1 MEILKGTYAFEGIV
15 IGRVFL
21 DKREL
26 SNNGITVLLDEREID
41 AEIERFREGLET
53 SKESL
58 ERLKTSLAGKIGE
71 KDLEIITAHLM
82 ILDDPVYIS
91 DIEKHMQENK
101 TKAEDSV
108 KVVTDKYISLFN
120 KLENPIYRQK
130 VLDVKDVEKRIIR
143 NLNSRKNEWVDLN
156 GKILITE
163 EIFPT
168 ELLNMYHEN
177 IKLKGLIM
185 EYGGETSHLAILA
198 KALEIPTLM
207 GIKNIFSYD
216 WKKDVILD
224 TTEHNSYVII
234 EPDEKILEDYKS
246 KIENFNHKKEEM
258 EKIAFLPAVTLDG
271 VEVSLNLNV
280 SGKTTKEEIEAVA
293 PDGIGLLRTELLYM
307 KNTSFPDEEEQIA
320 SYNDIIKNFDEKN
333 SIIIRTLDIGA
344 DKQLPYF
351 QMKTEMNSFLG
362 LRGIRFSLSEKN
374 IFKIQLRAILR
385 VAYNRNVKLMYPM
398 ITNVSEIREANILLE
413 EIKEELRQEGKTFK
427 EDIEV
432 GIMIEVPSAVM
443 MADIFAKEVDFFSI
457 GTNDLTQYILAA
469 DRLSETVSDMY
480 DSYNPAVLRAIA
492 LVKEAADKYGKSV
505 SICGEM
511 AGEKKAIVVFLSMGI
526 TNLSM
531 VGSSILAARALI
543 RSLDYGLLKS
553 LKNQILQCCDSN
565 EVKEILKKYIIEI
578 ELR

>member
-1 MEILKGTYAFEGIV
+1 MEILKGTFAFEGIV
-15 IGRVFL
+15 VGRIFL
-21 DKREL
+21 DKKEL
-26 SNNGITVLLDEREID
+26 SNKGITALLDEREID
-41 AEIERFREGLET
+41 GEIERFRDSLEL

-91 DIEKHMQENK
+91 DIEKYIQKNR

-108 KVVTDKYISLFN
+108 KIVTDKYISLFN

-130 VLDVKDVEKRIIR
+130 VLDIKDVEKRIIK
-143 NLNSRKNEWVDLN
+143 NLNSKKNEWADLN

-163 EIFPT
+163 EILPT
-168 ELLNMYHEN
+168 ELLNMCQEN
-177 IKLKGLIM
+177 IKLKGIVM

-224 TTEHNSYVII
+224 TTEQNSCVII
-234 EPDEKILEDYKS
+234 EPDEKTLEEYKDT
-246 KIENFNHKKEEM
+246 IEKFNCKREEI
-258 EKIAFLPAVTLDG
+258 EKSAFLPAVTLDG
-271 VEVSLNLNV
+271 VNVSLNMNI
-280 SGKTTKEEIEAVA
+280 SGKTTKEEIDAVT

-307 KNTSFPDEEEQIA
+307 KNNSFPDEEEQIA
-320 SYNDIIKNFDEKN
+320 SYNDIIKNFDEKDP
-333 SIIIRTLDIGA
+333 IIIRTLDIGA

-351 QMKTEMNSFLG
+351 QMKNETNSFLG

-374 IFKIQLRAILR
+374 IFKTQLRAILR
-385 VAYNRNVKLMYPM
+385 TAYGRNVKIMYPM
-398 ITNVSEIREANILLE
+398 ITNINEIREANELLKE
-413 EIKEELRQEGKTFK
+413 VKEELRQEDKKFK
-427 EDIEV
+427 DDIEV

-443 MADIFAKEVDFFSI
+443 MADAFAQEVDFFSI

-480 DSYNPAVLRAIA
+480 DSYNPAVLRAIYI
-492 LVKEAADKYGKSV
+492 VKQAADKYGKSV

-511 AGEKKAIVVFLSMGI
+511 AGEQKAIVAFLSMGI

-531 VGSSILAARALI
+531 VGGSILAARALV
-543 RSLDYGLLKS
+543 RSLDYTS
-553 LKNQILQCCDSN
+553 LKNVKEQILQCSDSN
-565 EVKEILKKYIIEI
+565 KIKEILKKYI
-578 ELR
+578 

>member
-1 MEILKGTYAFEGIV
+1 MEILKGTFAFEGIV

-21 DKREL
+21 DRKEL
-26 SNNGITVLLDEREID
+26 TNNGITTLLDEREEES
-41 AEIERFREGLET
+41 EIERFRDGLEM

-82 ILDDPVYIS
+82 VLDDPVYIS
-91 DIEKHMQENK
+91 DIEKYIQKNR

-108 KVVTDKYISLFN
+108 KIVTDKYISLFN

-130 VLDVKDVEKRIIR
+130 VLDIKDVEKRIIR

-168 ELLNMYHEN
+168 ELLNIYHEN
-177 IKLKGLIM
+177 IKLKGIIM

-224 TTEHNSYVII
+224 TTEQNSCVII
-234 EPDEKILEDYKS
+234 EPDEKTLEEYKS
-246 KIENFNHKKEEM
+246 KIEKFNHKKEEM
-258 EKIAFLPAVTLDG
+258 EKTAFLPAVTLDG
-271 VEVSLNLNV
+271 IEVSLNLNI
-280 SGKTTKEEIEAVA
+280 SGKTTKEEIEAVS

-307 KNTSFPDEEEQIA
+307 KSNSFPDEEEQLA
-320 SYNDIIKNFDEKN
+320 SYNEIIKNFDEKS

-351 QMKTEMNSFLG
+351 QMKNEMNSFLG

-385 VAYNRNVKLMYPM
+385 AAYNRNVKLMYPM
-398 ITNVSEIREANILLE
+398 ITNISEIREANILLE
-413 EIKEELRQEGKTFK
+413 EVKKELKQEGKNFK

-432 GIMIEVPSAVM
+432 GIMIEVPSAVL
-443 MADIFAKEVDFFSI
+443 MADIFAQEVDFFSI

-480 DSYNPAVLRAIA
+480 DSYNPAVLRAVFQI
-492 LVKEAADKYGKSV
+492 KEAADKYGKSV

-511 AGEKKAIVVFLSMGI
+511 AGQQKAIVAFLSMGI

-531 VGSSILAARALI
+531 VSGSILAARALI
-543 RSLDYGLLKS
+543 RNLDYTS
-553 LKNQILQCCDSN
+553 LKPLRTKILQCRDSN
-565 EVKEILKKYIIEI
+565 EVKEILKNYI
-578 ELR
+578 

>member
-1 MEILKGTYAFEGIV
+1 MEILKGTFAFEGIV

-21 DKREL
+21 DKKEL
-26 SNNGITVLLDEREID
+26 SSNGITALLDEREIET
-41 AEIERFREGLET
+41 EIERFRDGLEL

-91 DIEKHMQENK
+91 DIEKYIQKNR
-101 TKAEDSV
+101 TRAEDSV
-108 KVVTDKYISLFN
+108 KIVTGKYISLFN

-130 VLDVKDVEKRIIR
+130 VLDIKDIEKRIYR
-143 NLNSRKNEWVDLN
+143 NLNSKKNEWVDLN

-163 EIFPT
+163 EILPT
-168 ELLNMYHEN
+168 ELLNIYQEN
-177 IKLKGLIM
+177 IKLKGIIM

-207 GIKNIFSYD
+207 SIKNIFSYD

-224 TTEHNSYVII
+224 TTEQNSCVII
-234 EPDEKILEDYKS
+234 EPDEKTLEEYKN
-246 KIENFNHKKEEM
+246 KIEKFNNKKEEI
-258 EKIAFLPAVTLDG
+258 EKTAFLPAVTLDG
-271 VEVSLNLNV
+271 VKVSLNINI
-280 SGKTTKEEIEAVA
+280 SGKTTRNEIEAII

-320 SYNDIIKNFDEKN
+320 SYNDIIKNFDEK
-333 SIIIRTLDIGA
+333 SPIIIRTLDIGA

-351 QMKTEMNSFLG
+351 QMKSEMNSFLG
-362 LRGIRFSLSEKN
+362 LRGIRFSLSEKK

-385 VAYNRNVKLMYPM
+385 TAYRRNVKIMYPM
-398 ITNVSEIREANILLE
+398 ITNINEIREANILLE
-413 EIKEELRQEGKTFK
+413 EVKEELRQEGKNFK

-432 GIMIEVPSAVM
+432 GIMIEVPSAVI
-443 MADIFAKEVDFFSI
+443 MADVFAQEVDFFSI

-480 DSYNPAVLRAIA
+480 DSYNPAVLRAISW
-492 LVKEAADKYGKSV
+492 VKEAADRYGKSV

-511 AGEKKAIVVFLSMGI
+511 AGQQKAIVAFLSMGI

-531 VGSSILAARALI
+531 VGGSILAARALV
-543 RSLDYGLLKS
+543 RNLNYNSLKS
-553 LKNQILQCCDSN
+553 LKEQILQCHDSN
-565 EVKEILKKYIIEI
+565 EVKGILKKYI
-578 ELR
+578 

>member
-1 MEILKGTYAFEGIV
+1 MEILKGTFAFEGIV

-21 DKREL
+21 DKKEL
-26 SNNGITVLLDEREID
+26 SSNGITALLDEREIET
-41 AEIERFREGLET
+41 EIERFRDGLEL

-91 DIEKHMQENK
+91 DIEKYIQKNR
-101 TKAEDSV
+101 TRAEDSV
-108 KVVTDKYISLFN
+108 KIVTGKYISLFN

-130 VLDVKDVEKRIIR
+130 VLDIKDVEKRIIR
-143 NLNSRKNEWVDLN
+143 NLNSKKNEWVDLN

-163 EIFPT
+163 EILPT
-168 ELLNMYHEN
+168 ELLNIYQEN
-177 IKLKGLIM
+177 IKLKGIIM

-207 GIKNIFSYD
+207 SIKNIFSYD

-224 TTEHNSYVII
+224 TTEQNSCVII
-234 EPDEKILEDYKS
+234 EPDEKTLEEYKN
-246 KIENFNHKKEEM
+246 KIEKFNNKKEEI
-258 EKIAFLPAVTLDG
+258 EKTAFLPAVTLDG
-271 VEVSLNLNV
+271 VKVSLNINI
-280 SGKTTKEEIEAVA
+280 SGKTTRNEIEAII

-320 SYNDIIKNFDEKN
+320 SYNDIIKNFDEK
-333 SIIIRTLDIGA
+333 SPIIIRTLDIGA

-351 QMKTEMNSFLG
+351 QMKSEMNSFLG
-362 LRGIRFSLSEKN
+362 LRGIRVSLNEKN

-385 VAYNRNVKLMYPM
+385 TAYRRNVKIMYPM
-398 ITNVSEIREANILLE
+398 ITNINEIREANILLE
-413 EIKEELRQEGKTFK
+413 EVKGELRQEGKNFK

-432 GIMIEVPSAVM
+432 GIMIEVPSAVI
-443 MADIFAKEVDFFSI
+443 MADVFAQEVDFFSI

-480 DSYNPAVLRAIA
+480 DSYNPAVLRAIS
-492 LVKEAADKYGKSV
+492 LVKEAADRYGKSV

-511 AGEKKAIVVFLSMGI
+511 AGQQKAIVVFLSMGI

-531 VGSSILAARALI
+531 VGGSILAARALV
-543 RSLDYGLLKS
+543 RNLNYNSLKS
-553 LKNQILQCCDSN
+553 LKEQILQCHDSN
-565 EVKEILKKYIIEI
+565 EVKEILKKYI
-578 ELR
+578 

>member
-1 MEILKGTYAFEGIV
+1 MEILKGTFAFEGIV
-15 IGRVFL
+15 IGKVFL
-21 DKREL
+21 DRKEL
-26 SNNGITVLLDEREID
+26 SNNGITALLDEREID
-41 AEIERFREGLET
+41 TEIERFRDGLEI

-91 DIEKHMQENK
+91 DIEEYIQKNR

-108 KVVTDKYISLFN
+108 KIVTDKYISLFN

-130 VLDVKDVEKRIIR
+130 VLDIKDVEKRIIS

-177 IKLKGLIM
+177 IKLKGIIM

-224 TTEHNSYVII
+224 TTEQNSYVII
-234 EPDEKILEDYKS
+234 EPDENILEEYKS
-246 KIENFNHKKEEM
+246 KIEKFNHKKEEM
-258 EKIAFLPAVTLDG
+258 EKAAFLPAVTLDG
-271 VEVSLNLNV
+271 VGISLNLNV

-307 KNTSFPDEEEQIA
+307 KSPSFPDEEEQLA
-320 SYNDIIKNFDEKN
+320 SYNDIIKNFDEKS
-333 SIIIRTLDIGA
+333 SIVIRTLDIGA

-385 VAYNRNVKLMYPM
+385 AAYNRNVKLMYPM
-398 ITNVSEIREANILLE
+398 ITNVNEIREANILLE
-413 EIKEELRQEGKTFK
+413 EVKSELRQEGKNFK
-427 EDIEV
+427 EDVEV

-443 MADIFAKEVDFFSI
+443 MADIFAQEVDFFSI

-469 DRLSETVSDMY
+469 DRLSETVSEMY
-480 DSYNPAVLRAIA
+480 DSYNPAVLRAVSQI
-492 LVKEAADKYGKSV
+492 KEAADKYGKSV

-511 AGEKKAIVVFLSMGI
+511 AGQQKAIIAFLSMGI

-531 VGSSILAARALI
+531 VSGSILPARALI
-543 RSLDYGLLKS
+543 RNLDYNS
-553 LKNQILQCCDSN
+553 LKPLRTQILQCHDSN
-565 EVKEILKKYIIEI
+565 EVKEILKKYI
-578 ELR
+578 

>member
-1 MEILKGTYAFEGIV
+1 MEILKGTFAFEGIV
-15 IGRVFL
+15 VGRIFL
-21 DKREL
+21 DKKEL
-26 SNNGITVLLDEREID
+26 SNKGITALLDEREID
-41 AEIERFREGLET
+41 GEIERVRDSLEL

-91 DIEKHMQENK
+91 DIEKYIQKNR

-108 KVVTDKYISLFN
+108 KIVTDKYISLFN

-130 VLDVKDVEKRIIR
+130 VLDIKDVEKRIIK
-143 NLNSRKNEWVDLN
+143 NLNSKKNEWADLN

-163 EIFPT
+163 EILPT
-168 ELLNMYHEN
+168 ELLNMCQEN
-177 IKLKGLIM
+177 IKLKGIVM

-224 TTEHNSYVII
+224 TTEQNSCVII
-234 EPDEKILEDYKS
+234 EPDEKTLEEYKD
-246 KIENFNHKKEEM
+246 KIEKFNCKREEI
-258 EKIAFLPAVTLDG
+258 EKSAFLPAVTLDG
-271 VEVSLNLNV
+271 VNVSLNMNI
-280 SGKTTKEEIEAVA
+280 SGKTTKEEIDAVT

-307 KNTSFPDEEEQIA
+307 KNNSFPDEEEQIA
-320 SYNDIIKNFDEKN
+320 SYNDIIKNFDEKDP
-333 SIIIRTLDIGA
+333 IIIRTLDIGA

-351 QMKTEMNSFLG
+351 QMKNETNSFLG

-374 IFKIQLRAILR
+374 IFKTQLRAILR
-385 VAYNRNVKLMYPM
+385 TAYGRNVKIMYPM
-398 ITNVSEIREANILLE
+398 ITNINEIREANELLKE
-413 EIKEELRQEGKTFK
+413 VKEELRQEDKKFK
-427 EDIEV
+427 DDIEV

-443 MADIFAKEVDFFSI
+443 MADAFAQEVDFFSI

-480 DSYNPAVLRAIA
+480 DSYNPAVLRAIYI
-492 LVKEAADKYGKSV
+492 VKQAADKYGKSV

-511 AGEKKAIVVFLSMGI
+511 AGEQKAIVAFLSMGI

-531 VGSSILAARALI
+531 VGGSILAARALV
-543 RSLDYGLLKS
+543 RSLDYTS
-553 LKNQILQCCDSN
+553 LKNVKEQILQCSDSN
-565 EVKEILKKYIIEI
+565 KIKEILKKYI
-578 ELR
+578 

>member
-1 MEILKGTYAFEGIV
+1 MEILKGTFAFEGIV

-21 DKREL
+21 DKKEL
-26 SNNGITVLLDEREID
+26 SSNGITALLDEREIET
-41 AEIERFREGLET
+41 EIERFRDGLEL

-91 DIEKHMQENK
+91 DIEKYIQKNR
-101 TKAEDSV
+101 TRAEDSV
-108 KVVTDKYISLFN
+108 KIVTSKYISLFN

-130 VLDVKDVEKRIIR
+130 VLDIKDVEKRIIR

-163 EIFPT
+163 EILPT
-168 ELLNMYHEN
+168 ELLNIYQEN
-177 IKLKGLIM
+177 IKLKGIIM

-207 GIKNIFSYD
+207 SIKNIFSYD

-224 TTEHNSYVII
+224 TTEQNSCVII
-234 EPDEKILEDYKS
+234 EPDEKTLEEYKD
-246 KIENFNHKKEEM
+246 KIEKFNNKKEEI
-258 EKIAFLPAVTLDG
+258 EKTAFLPAVTLDG
-271 VEVSLNLNV
+271 VKVSLNINI
-280 SGKTTKEEIEAVA
+280 SGKTTRDEIEAIT

-320 SYNDIIKNFDEKN
+320 SYNDIIKNFDEK
-333 SIIIRTLDIGA
+333 SPIIIRTLDIGA

-351 QMKTEMNSFLG
+351 QMKSEMNSFLG

-385 VAYNRNVKLMYPM
+385 TAYGRNVKIMYPM
-398 ITNVSEIREANILLE
+398 ITNINEIREANILLE
-413 EIKEELRQEGKTFK
+413 EVKEELRQEGKNFK

-432 GIMIEVPSAVM
+432 GIMIEVPSAVI
-443 MADIFAKEVDFFSI
+443 MADVFAQEVDFFSI

-480 DSYNPAVLRAIA
+480 DSYNPAVLRAIS
-492 LVKEAADKYGKSV
+492 LVKEAADRYGKSV

-511 AGEKKAIVVFLSMGI
+511 AGQQKAIVAFLSMGI

-531 VGSSILAARALI
+531 VGGSILAARALV
-543 RSLDYGLLKS
+543 RNLNYNSLKS
-553 LKNQILQCCDSN
+553 LKEQILQCHDSN
-565 EVKEILKKYIIEI
+565 EVKEILKKYI
-578 ELR
+578 

>member
-1 MEILKGTYAFEGIV
+1 MEILKGTFAFEGIV
-15 IGRVFL
+15 IGKVFL
-21 DKREL
+21 DRKEL
-26 SNNGITVLLDEREID
+26 SNNGITALLDEREID
-41 AEIERFREGLET
+41 TEIERFRDGLEI

-91 DIEKHMQENK
+91 DIEEYIQKNR

-108 KVVTDKYISLFN
+108 KIVTDKYISLFN

-130 VLDVKDVEKRIIR
+130 VLDIKDVEKRIIS

-177 IKLKGLIM
+177 IKLKGIIM

-224 TTEHNSYVII
+224 TTEQNYYVII
-234 EPDEKILEDYKS
+234 EPDENILEEYKS
-246 KIENFNHKKEEM
+246 KIEKFNHKKEEM
-258 EKIAFLPAVTLDG
+258 EKAAFLPAVTLDG
-271 VEVSLNLNV
+271 VGISLNLNV

-307 KNTSFPDEEEQIA
+307 KSPSFPDEEEQLA
-320 SYNDIIKNFDEKN
+320 SYNDIIKNFDEKS
-333 SIIIRTLDIGA
+333 SIVIRTLDIGA

-385 VAYNRNVKLMYPM
+385 AAYNRNVKLMYPM
-398 ITNVSEIREANILLE
+398 ITNVNEIREANILLE
-413 EIKEELRQEGKTFK
+413 EVKAELRQEGKNFK

-443 MADIFAKEVDFFSI
+443 MADIFAQEVDFFSI

-469 DRLSETVSDMY
+469 DRLSETVSEMY
-480 DSYNPAVLRAIA
+480 DSYNPAVLRAVSQI
-492 LVKEAADKYGKSV
+492 KEAADKYGKSV

-511 AGEKKAIVVFLSMGI
+511 AGQQKAIIAFLSMGI

-531 VGSSILAARALI
+531 VSGSILPARALI
-543 RSLDYGLLKS
+543 RNLDYNS
-553 LKNQILQCCDSN
+553 LKPLRTQILQCHDSN
-565 EVKEILKKYIIEI
+565 EVKEILKKYI
-578 ELR
+578 

>member
-1 MEILKGTYAFEGIV
+1 MEILKGTFAFEGIV

-21 DKREL
+21 DRKEL
-26 SNNGITVLLDEREID
+26 TNNGITTLLDEREVES
-41 AEIERFREGLET
+41 EIERFRDGLEM

-82 ILDDPVYIS
+82 VLDDPVYIS
-91 DIEKHMQENK
+91 DIEKYIQKNR

-108 KVVTDKYISLFN
+108 KIVTDKYISLFN

-130 VLDVKDVEKRIIR
+130 VLDIKDVEKRIIR

-168 ELLNMYHEN
+168 ELLNIYHEN
-177 IKLKGLIM
+177 IKLKGIIM
-185 EYGGETSHLAILA
+185 EYGGETSHLAILV

-224 TTEHNSYVII
+224 TTEQNSCVII
-234 EPDEKILEDYKS
+234 EPDEKTLEEYKS
-246 KIENFNHKKEEM
+246 KIEKFNHKKEEM
-258 EKIAFLPAVTLDG
+258 EKTAFLPAVTLDG
-271 VEVSLNLNV
+271 IEVSLNLNI
-280 SGKTTKEEIEAVA
+280 SGKTTKEEIEAVS

-307 KNTSFPDEEEQIA
+307 KSNSFPDEEEQLA
-320 SYNDIIKNFDEKN
+320 SYNEIIKNFDEKS

-351 QMKTEMNSFLG
+351 QMKNEMNSFLG

-385 VAYNRNVKLMYPM
+385 AAYNRNVKLMYPM
-398 ITNVSEIREANILLE
+398 ITNISEIREANILLE
-413 EIKEELRQEGKTFK
+413 EVKKELKQEGKNFK

-432 GIMIEVPSAVM
+432 GIMIEVPSAVL
-443 MADIFAKEVDFFSI
+443 MADIFAQEVDFFSI

-480 DSYNPAVLRAIA
+480 DSYNPAVLRAVFQI
-492 LVKEAADKYGKSV
+492 KEAADKYGKSV

-511 AGEKKAIVVFLSMGI
+511 AGQQKAIVAFLSMGI

-531 VGSSILAARALI
+531 VSGSILAARALI
-543 RSLDYGLLKS
+543 RNLDYTS
-553 LKNQILQCCDSN
+553 LKPLRTKILQCRDSN
-565 EVKEILKKYIIEI
+565 EVKEILKNYI
-578 ELR
+578 

>member
-1 MEILKGTYAFEGIV
+1 MEILKGTFAFEGIV

-21 DKREL
+21 DRKEL
-26 SNNGITVLLDEREID
+26 TNNGITTLLDEREVES
-41 AEIERFREGLET
+41 EIERFRDGLEM

-82 ILDDPVYIS
+82 VLDDPVYIS
-91 DIEKHMQENK
+91 DIEKYIQKNR

-108 KVVTDKYISLFN
+108 KIVTDKYVSLFN

-130 VLDVKDVEKRIIR
+130 VLDIKDVEKRIIR

-156 GKILITE
+156 GEILITE

-168 ELLNMYHEN
+168 ELLNIYHEN
-177 IKLKGLIM
+177 IKLKGIIM

-224 TTEHNSYVII
+224 TTEQNSCVII
-234 EPDEKILEDYKS
+234 EPDEKTLEEYKS
-246 KIENFNHKKEEM
+246 KIEKFNHKKEEM
-258 EKIAFLPAVTLDG
+258 EKTAFLPAVTLDG
-271 VEVSLNLNV
+271 IEVSLNLNI
-280 SGKTTKEEIEAVA
+280 SGKTTKEEIEAVS

-307 KNTSFPDEEEQIA
+307 KSNSFPDEEEQLA
-320 SYNDIIKNFDEKN
+320 SYNEIIKNFDEKS

-351 QMKTEMNSFLG
+351 QMKNEMNSFLG

-385 VAYNRNVKLMYPM
+385 AAYNRNVKLMYPM
-398 ITNVSEIREANILLE
+398 ITNISEIREANILLE
-413 EIKEELRQEGKTFK
+413 EVKKELKQEGKNFK

-432 GIMIEVPSAVM
+432 GIMIEVPSAVL
-443 MADIFAKEVDFFSI
+443 MADIFAQEVDFFSI

-480 DSYNPAVLRAIA
+480 DSYNPAVLRAVFQI
-492 LVKEAADKYGKSV
+492 KEAADKYGKSV

-511 AGEKKAIVVFLSMGI
+511 AGQQKAIVAFLSMGI

-531 VGSSILAARALI
+531 VSGSILAARALI
-543 RSLDYGLLKS
+543 RNLDYTS
-553 LKNQILQCCDSN
+553 LKPLRTKILQCRDSN
-565 EVKEILKKYIIEI
+565 EVKEILKNYI
-578 ELR
+578 

>member
-1 MEILKGTYAFEGIV
+1 MEILKGTFAFEGIV

-21 DKREL
+21 DRKEL
-26 SNNGITVLLDEREID
+26 SNNGITTLLDEREID
-41 AEIERFREGLET
+41 TEIERFRDGLEM

-91 DIEKHMQENK
+91 DIEKYIQKNR

-108 KVVTDKYISLFN
+108 KIVTDKYVSLFS

-130 VLDVKDVEKRIIR
+130 VLDIKDVEKRIIS

-177 IKLKGLIM
+177 IKLKGIIM

-207 GIKNIFSYD
+207 GIKNIFSYN

-224 TTEHNSYVII
+224 TTEQNSYVII
-234 EPDEKILEDYKS
+234 EPDEKILEEYKN
-246 KIENFNHKKEEM
+246 KIEKFNHKKEEM
-258 EKIAFLPAVTLDG
+258 EKAAFLPAVTLDG
-271 VEVSLNLNV
+271 MEVSLNLNI
-280 SGKTTKEEIEAVA
+280 SGKTTKGEIEAVA

-307 KNTSFPDEEEQIA
+307 KSSSFPDEEEQLA
-320 SYNDIIKNFDEKN
+320 SYNDIIKNFDEKS
-333 SIIIRTLDIGA
+333 SIVIRTLDIGA

-362 LRGIRFSLSEKN
+362 LRGIRFSLSEKK

-385 VAYNRNVKLMYPM
+385 AAYNRNVKLMYPM
-398 ITNVSEIREANILLE
+398 ITNVNEIREANILLE
-413 EIKEELRQEGKTFK
+413 EVKAELRQEGKNFK
-427 EDIEV
+427 ENIEV

-443 MADIFAKEVDFFSI
+443 MADIFAQEVDFFSI

-469 DRLSETVSDMY
+469 DRLSETVSEMY
-480 DSYNPAVLRAIA
+480 DSYNPAVLRAVSQI
-492 LVKEAADKYGKSV
+492 KEAADKYGKSV

-511 AGEKKAIVVFLSMGI
+511 AGQQKAIVAFLSMGI

-531 VGSSILAARALI
+531 VGGSILPARALI
-543 RSLDYGLLKS
+543 RNLDYNS
-553 LKNQILQCCDSN
+553 LKPLRTQILQCHDSN
-565 EVKEILKKYIIEI
+565 VMMK
-578 ELR
+578 R

>member
-1 MEILKGTYAFEGIV
+1 MEILKGTFAFEGIV

-21 DKREL
+21 DRKEL
-26 SNNGITVLLDEREID
+26 TNNGITTLLDEREVES
-41 AEIERFREGLET
+41 EIERFRDGLEM

-82 ILDDPVYIS
+82 VLDDPVYIS
-91 DIEKHMQENK
+91 DIEKYIQKNR

-108 KVVTDKYISLFN
+108 KIVTDKYISLFN

-130 VLDVKDVEKRIIR
+130 VLDIKDVEKRIIR

-168 ELLNMYHEN
+168 ELLNIYHEN
-177 IKLKGLIM
+177 IKLKGIIM

-207 GIKNIFSYD
+207 GIKNILSYD

-224 TTEHNSYVII
+224 TTEQNSCVII
-234 EPDEKILEDYKS
+234 EPDEKTLEEYKS
-246 KIENFNHKKEEM
+246 KIEKFNHKKEEM
-258 EKIAFLPAVTLDG
+258 EKTAFLPAVTLDG
-271 VEVSLNLNV
+271 IEVSLNLNI
-280 SGKTTKEEIEAVA
+280 SGKTTKEEIEAVS

-307 KNTSFPDEEEQIA
+307 KSNSFPDEEEQLA
-320 SYNDIIKNFDEKN
+320 SYNEIIKNFDEKS

-351 QMKTEMNSFLG
+351 QMKNEMNSFLG

-385 VAYNRNVKLMYPM
+385 AAYNRNVKLMYPM
-398 ITNVSEIREANILLE
+398 ITNISEIREANILLE
-413 EIKEELRQEGKTFK
+413 EVKKELKQEGKNFK

-432 GIMIEVPSAVM
+432 GIMIEVPSAVL
-443 MADIFAKEVDFFSI
+443 MADIFAQEVDFFSI

-480 DSYNPAVLRAIA
+480 DSYNPAVLRAVFQI
-492 LVKEAADKYGKSV
+492 KEAADKYGKSV

-511 AGEKKAIVVFLSMGI
+511 AGQQKAIVAFLSMGI

-531 VGSSILAARALI
+531 VSGSILAARALI
-543 RSLDYGLLKS
+543 RNLDYTS
-553 LKNQILQCCDSN
+553 LKPLRTKILQCRDSN
-565 EVKEILKKYIIEI
+565 EVKEILKNYI
-578 ELR
+578 

>member
-1 MEILKGTYAFEGIV
+1 MEILKGTFAFEGIV

-21 DKREL
+21 DKKEL
-26 SNNGITVLLDEREID
+26 SSNGITALLDEREIET
-41 AEIERFREGLET
+41 EIERFRDGLEL

-91 DIEKHMQENK
+91 DIEKYIQKNR
-101 TKAEDSV
+101 TRAEDSV
-108 KVVTDKYISLFN
+108 KIVTGKYISLFN

-130 VLDVKDVEKRIIR
+130 VLDIKDIEKRIIR
-143 NLNSRKNEWVDLN
+143 NLNSKKNEWVDLN

-163 EIFPT
+163 EILPT
-168 ELLNMYHEN
+168 ELLNIYQEN
-177 IKLKGLIM
+177 IKLKGIIM

-224 TTEHNSYVII
+224 TTEQNSCVII
-234 EPDEKILEDYKS
+234 EPDEKTLEEYKN
-246 KIENFNHKKEEM
+246 KIEKFNNKKEEI
-258 EKIAFLPAVTLDG
+258 EKTAFLPAVTLDG
-271 VEVSLNLNV
+271 VKVSLNINI
-280 SGKTTKEEIEAVA
+280 SGKTTRNEIEAII

-320 SYNDIIKNFDEKN
+320 SYNDIIKNFDEK
-333 SIIIRTLDIGA
+333 SPIIIRTLDIGA

-351 QMKTEMNSFLG
+351 QMKSEMNSFLG
-362 LRGIRFSLSEKN
+362 LRGIRFSLSEKK

-385 VAYNRNVKLMYPM
+385 TAYRRNVKIMYPM
-398 ITNVSEIREANILLE
+398 ITNINEIREANILLE
-413 EIKEELRQEGKTFK
+413 EVKEELRQEGKNFK

-432 GIMIEVPSAVM
+432 GIMIEVPSAVI
-443 MADIFAKEVDFFSI
+443 MADVFAQEVDFFSI

-480 DSYNPAVLRAIA
+480 DSYNPAVLRAISW
-492 LVKEAADKYGKSV
+492 VKEAADRYGKSV

-511 AGEKKAIVVFLSMGI
+511 AGQQKAIVAFLSMGI

-531 VGSSILAARALI
+531 VGGSILAARALV
-543 RSLDYGLLKS
+543 RNLNYNSLKS
-553 LKNQILQCCDSN
+553 LKEQILQCHDSN
-565 EVKEILKKYIIEI
+565 EVKGILKKYI
-578 ELR
+578 

>member
-1 MEILKGTYAFEGIV
+1 MEILKGTFAFEGIV

-21 DKREL
+21 DKKEL
-26 SNNGITVLLDEREID
+26 SSNGITALLDEREIET
-41 AEIERFREGLET
+41 EIERFRDGLEL

-91 DIEKHMQENK
+91 DIEKYIQKNR
-101 TKAEDSV
+101 TRAEDSV
-108 KVVTDKYISLFN
+108 KIVTGKYISLFN

-130 VLDVKDVEKRIIR
+130 VLDIKDIEKRIIR
-143 NLNSRKNEWVDLN
+143 NLNSKKNEWVDLN

-163 EIFPT
+163 EILPT
-168 ELLNMYHEN
+168 ELLNIYQEN
-177 IKLKGLIM
+177 IKLKGIIM

-207 GIKNIFSYD
+207 SIKNIFSYD

-224 TTEHNSYVII
+224 TTEQNSCVII
-234 EPDEKILEDYKS
+234 EPDEKTLEEYKD
-246 KIENFNHKKEEM
+246 KIEKFNCKREEI
-258 EKIAFLPAVTLDG
+258 EKSAFLPAVTLDG
-271 VEVSLNLNV
+271 VNVSLNMNI
-280 SGKTTKEEIEAVA
+280 SGKTTKEEIDAVT

-307 KNTSFPDEEEQIA
+307 KNNSFPDEEEQIA
-320 SYNDIIKNFDEKN
+320 SYNDIIKNFDEK
-333 SIIIRTLDIGA
+333 SPIIIRTLDIGA

-351 QMKTEMNSFLG
+351 QMKSEMNSFLG
-362 LRGIRFSLSEKN
+362 LRGIRFSLSEKK

-385 VAYNRNVKLMYPM
+385 TAYRRNVKIMYPM
-398 ITNVSEIREANILLE
+398 ITNINEIREANILLE
-413 EIKEELRQEGKTFK
+413 EVKEELRQEGKNFK

-432 GIMIEVPSAVM
+432 GIMIEVPSAVI
-443 MADIFAKEVDFFSI
+443 MADVFAQEVDFFSI

-480 DSYNPAVLRAIA
+480 DSYNPAVLRAISW
-492 LVKEAADKYGKSV
+492 VKEAADRYGKSV

-511 AGEKKAIVVFLSMGI
+511 AGQQKAIVAFLSMGI

-531 VGSSILAARALI
+531 VGGSILAARALV
-543 RSLDYGLLKS
+543 RNLNYNSLKS
-553 LKNQILQCCDSN
+553 LKEQILQCHDSN
-565 EVKEILKKYIIEI
+565 EVKGILKKYI
-578 ELR
+578 

>member
-1 MEILKGTYAFEGIV
+1 MEILKGTFAFEGIV
-15 IGRVFL
+15 VGRIFL
-21 DKREL
+21 DKKEL
-26 SNNGITVLLDEREID
+26 SNKGITALLDEREID
-41 AEIERFREGLET
+41 GEIERFRDSLEL

-91 DIEKHMQENK
+91 DIEKYIQKNR

-108 KVVTDKYISLFN
+108 KIVTDKYISLFS

-130 VLDVKDVEKRIIR
+130 VLDIKDVEKRIIK
-143 NLNSRKNEWVDLN
+143 NLNSKKNEWADLN

-163 EIFPT
+163 EILPT
-168 ELLNMYHEN
+168 ELLNMCQEN
-177 IKLKGLIM
+177 IKLKGIVM

-224 TTEHNSYVII
+224 TTEQNSCVII
-234 EPDEKILEDYKS
+234 EPDEKTLEEYKN
-246 KIENFNHKKEEM
+246 KIEKFNCKREEI
-258 EKIAFLPAVTLDG
+258 EKSAFLPAVTLDG
-271 VEVSLNLNV
+271 VNVSLNMNI
-280 SGKTTKEEIEAVA
+280 SGKTTKEEIDAVT

-307 KNTSFPDEEEQIA
+307 KNNSFPDEEEQIA
-320 SYNDIIKNFDEKN
+320 SYNDIIKNFDEKDP
-333 SIIIRTLDIGA
+333 IIIRTLDIGA

-351 QMKTEMNSFLG
+351 QMKNETNSFLG

-374 IFKIQLRAILR
+374 IFKTQLRAILR
-385 VAYNRNVKLMYPM
+385 TAYGRNVKIMYPM
-398 ITNVSEIREANILLE
+398 ITNINEIREANELLKE
-413 EIKEELRQEGKTFK
+413 VKEELRQEDKKFK
-427 EDIEV
+427 DDIEV

-443 MADIFAKEVDFFSI
+443 MADAFAQEVDFFSI

-480 DSYNPAVLRAIA
+480 DSYNPAVLRAIYI
-492 LVKEAADKYGKSV
+492 VKQAADKYGKSV

-511 AGEKKAIVVFLSMGI
+511 AGEQKAIVAFLSMGI

-531 VGSSILAARALI
+531 VGGSILAARALV
-543 RSLDYGLLKS
+543 RSLDYTS
-553 LKNQILQCCDSN
+553 LKNVKEQILQCSDSN
-565 EVKEILKKYIIEI
+565 KIKEILKKYI
-578 ELR
+578 

>member
-1 MEILKGTYAFEGIV
+1 MEILKGTFAFEGIV

-21 DKREL
+21 DKKEL
-26 SNNGITVLLDEREID
+26 SSNGITALLDEREIET
-41 AEIERFREGLET
+41 EIERFRDGLEL

-91 DIEKHMQENK
+91 DIEKYIQKNR
-101 TKAEDSV
+101 TRAEDSV
-108 KVVTDKYISLFN
+108 KIVTGKYISLFN

-130 VLDVKDVEKRIIR
+130 VLDIKDIEKRIIR
-143 NLNSRKNEWVDLN
+143 NLNSKKNEWVDLN

-163 EIFPT
+163 EILPT
-168 ELLNMYHEN
+168 ELLNIYQEN
-177 IKLKGLIM
+177 IKLKGIIM

-207 GIKNIFSYD
+207 SIKNIFSYD

-224 TTEHNSYVII
+224 TTEQNSCVII
-234 EPDEKILEDYKS
+234 EPDEKTLEEYKN
-246 KIENFNHKKEEM
+246 KIEKFNSKKEEI
-258 EKIAFLPAVTLDG
+258 EKTAFLPAVTLDG
-271 VEVSLNLNV
+271 VKVSLNINI
-280 SGKTTKEEIEAVA
+280 SGKTTRNEIEAII

-320 SYNDIIKNFDEKN
+320 SYNDIIKNFDEK
-333 SIIIRTLDIGA
+333 SPIIIRTLDIGA

-351 QMKTEMNSFLG
+351 QMKSEMNSFLG

-385 VAYNRNVKLMYPM
+385 TAYRRNVKIMYPM
-398 ITNVSEIREANILLE
+398 ITNINEIREANILLE
-413 EIKEELRQEGKTFK
+413 EVKEELRQEGKNFK

-432 GIMIEVPSAVM
+432 GIMIEVPSAVI
-443 MADIFAKEVDFFSI
+443 MADVFAQEVDFFSI

-480 DSYNPAVLRAIA
+480 DSYNPAVLRAISW
-492 LVKEAADKYGKSV
+492 VKEAADRYGKSV

-511 AGEKKAIVVFLSMGI
+511 AGQQKAIVAFLSMGI

-531 VGSSILAARALI
+531 VGGSILAARALV
-543 RSLDYGLLKS
+543 RNLNYNSLKS
-553 LKNQILQCCDSN
+553 LKEQILQCHDSN
-565 EVKEILKKYIIEI
+565 EVKGILKKYI
-578 ELR
+578 

>member
-1 MEILKGTYAFEGIV
+1 MEILKGTFAFEGIV

-21 DKREL
+21 DKKEL
-26 SNNGITVLLDEREID
+26 SSNGITALLDEREIET
-41 AEIERFREGLET
+41 EIERFRDGLEL

-91 DIEKHMQENK
+91 DIEKYIQKNR
-101 TKAEDSV
+101 TRAEDSV
-108 KVVTDKYISLFN
+108 KIVTGKYISLFN

-130 VLDVKDVEKRIIR
+130 VLDIKDIEKRIIR
-143 NLNSRKNEWVDLN
+143 NLNSKKNEWVDLN

-163 EIFPT
+163 EILPT
-168 ELLNMYHEN
+168 ELLNIYQEN
-177 IKLKGLIM
+177 IKLKGIIM

-207 GIKNIFSYD
+207 SIKNIFSYD

-224 TTEHNSYVII
+224 TTEQNSCVII
-234 EPDEKILEDYKS
+234 EPDEKTLEEYKN
-246 KIENFNHKKEEM
+246 KIEKFNSKKEEI
-258 EKIAFLPAVTLDG
+258 EKTAFLPAVTLDG
-271 VEVSLNLNV
+271 VKVSLNINI
-280 SGKTTKEEIEAVA
+280 SGKTTRNEIEAII

-320 SYNDIIKNFDEKN
+320 SYNDIIKNFDEK
-333 SIIIRTLDIGA
+333 SPIIIRTLDIGA

-351 QMKTEMNSFLG
+351 QMKSEMNSFLG

-385 VAYNRNVKLMYPM
+385 TAYRRNVKIMYPM
-398 ITNVSEIREANILLE
+398 ITNINEIREANILLE
-413 EIKEELRQEGKTFK
+413 EVKEELRQEGKNFK

-432 GIMIEVPSAVM
+432 GIMIEVPSAVI
-443 MADIFAKEVDFFSI
+443 MADVFAQEVDFFSI

-480 DSYNPAVLRAIA
+480 DSYNPAVLRAIS

-511 AGEKKAIVVFLSMGI
+511 AGQQKAIVAFLSMGI

-531 VGSSILAARALI
+531 VGGSILAARALV
-543 RSLDYGLLKS
+543 RNLNYNSLKS
-553 LKNQILQCCDSN
+553 LKEQILQCHDSN
-565 EVKEILKKYIIEI
+565 EVKGILKKYI
-578 ELR
+578 

>member
-1 MEILKGTYAFEGIV
+1 MEILKGTFAFEGIV

-21 DKREL
+21 DRKEL
-26 SNNGITVLLDEREID
+26 TNNGITTLLDEREEES
-41 AEIERFREGLET
+41 EIERFRDGLEM

-82 ILDDPVYIS
+82 VLDDPVYIS
-91 DIEKHMQENK
+91 DIEKYIQKNR

-108 KVVTDKYISLFN
+108 KIVTDKYISLFN

-130 VLDVKDVEKRIIR
+130 VLDIKDVEKRIIR
-143 NLNSRKNEWVDLN
+143 NEWVDLN

-168 ELLNMYHEN
+168 ELLNIYHEN
-177 IKLKGLIM
+177 IKLKGIIM

-224 TTEHNSYVII
+224 TTEQNSCVII
-234 EPDEKILEDYKS
+234 EPDEKTLEEYKS
-246 KIENFNHKKEEM
+246 KIEKFNHKKEEM
-258 EKIAFLPAVTLDG
+258 EKTAFLPAVTLDG
-271 VEVSLNLNV
+271 IEVSLNLNI
-280 SGKTTKEEIEAVA
+280 SGKTTKEEIEAVS

-307 KNTSFPDEEEQIA
+307 KSNSFPDEEEQLA
-320 SYNDIIKNFDEKN
+320 SYNEIINNFDEKS

-351 QMKTEMNSFLG
+351 QMKNEMNSFLG

-385 VAYNRNVKLMYPM
+385 AAYNRNVKLMYPM
-398 ITNVSEIREANILLE
+398 ITNISEIREANILLE
-413 EIKEELRQEGKTFK
+413 EVKKELKQEGKNFK

-432 GIMIEVPSAVM
+432 GIMIEVPSAVL
-443 MADIFAKEVDFFSI
+443 MADIFAQEVDFFSI

-480 DSYNPAVLRAIA
+480 DSYNPAVLRAVFQI
-492 LVKEAADKYGKSV
+492 KEAADKYGKSV

-511 AGEKKAIVVFLSMGI
+511 AGQQKAIVAFLSMGI

-531 VGSSILAARALI
+531 VSGSILAARALI
-543 RSLDYGLLKS
+543 RNLDYTS
-553 LKNQILQCCDSN
+553 LKPLRTKILQCRDSN
-565 EVKEILKKYIIEI
+565 EVKEILKNYI
-578 ELR
+578 